1 MFIGVYDKMVSKE
14 EYVKNHMKMSLGIK
28 IVIVLSIISFIMGIF
43 LIVDF
48 YLPVVDW
55 INMILEYDED
65 AGKYLFELLVFV
77 LLCEFLHYA
86 RVFMLA
92 KKMELGEYYES
103 YCEYKKRSDN
113 LNKSKETDEEVSVED
128 ISKR

>member
-1 MFIGVYDKMVSKE
+1 MVSKE
-14 EYVKNHMKMSLGIK
+14 EYVKNHMKMSLSVK
-28 IVIVLSIISFIMGIF
+28 IVIVLCIISFIVGIF

-48 YLPVVDW
+48 FLPVVDW
-55 INMILEYDED
+55 IYMILEHDED
-65 AGKYLFELLVFV
+65 AGKYLFELLVFIP
-77 LLCEFLHYA
+77 LCGFLRDA

-92 KKMELGEYYES
+92 KRMELGEYYES
-103 YCEYKKRSDN
+103 YCEHKKRSDK